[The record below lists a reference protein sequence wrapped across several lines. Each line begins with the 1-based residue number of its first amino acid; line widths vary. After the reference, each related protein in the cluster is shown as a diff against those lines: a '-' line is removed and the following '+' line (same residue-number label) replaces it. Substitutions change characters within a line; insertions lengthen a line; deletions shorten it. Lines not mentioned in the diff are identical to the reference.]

1 MKDISFRNRLSGWKW
16 SGSIPRKHFFPG
28 KFSDLS
34 LTIKMFLLF
43 SCACLAA
50 MGAAFAVSYRQLY
63 ASTEINQE
71 FLARQRFEQTR
82 SMLEERL
89 ERVES
94 ITRMAIGNENLNYY
108 LKNLMESKGFSQ
120 QYVQLQSAWDWIEN
134 IYYGTDYDSC
144 LFYLDGDYPFADS
157 ISGYVRDWDSERGQ
171 EIHALMEK
179 NGYRP
184 VWLTGEMEKNGE
196 NGQYLIFI
204 RPVTNLE
211 DFSKNL
217 GSMHVYIHADKLKES
232 FLNTPQKEVYYI
244 KSAQGEL
251 MTVSDRALY
260 EKIAPSDELENACLK
275 EGGKVRADG
284 REYYARRDEI
294 GDSGLIL
301 FAVMPSDTV
310 EGIFWETGMWTV
322 IFFAAVCAALLAAVW
337 LIARS
342 VCASILQLSTTVAKV
357 REGKLETLDEKEGQ
371 DEVGQ
376 LIGNYNYMI
385 RRIRMPLEE
394 QYRLGPEKKGAELMA
409 LQSQINPHFLY
420 NTLDMINWM
429 ASRNEMDNIRETVL
443 SLARYYK
450 LILNKGQDIITI
462 GLEIE
467 LCEAYIAIQQKRFRG
482 KILFEID
489 VDDQIRRFLI
499 PKITLQPLIENA
511 IVHGIMEKS
520 SGRGTILISGWEED
534 DEIFLS
540 VTDDGVGMATGQ
552 ENERKHKGSKYGIS
566 NIETRLTLFYN
577 MDKCITYESTQGV
590 GTCVS
595 IRIGKKTGEGETQ

>member
-251 MTVSDRALY
+251 MTVSDRAL
-260 EKIAPSDELENACLK
+260 
-275 EGGKVRADG
+275 
-284 REYYARRDEI
+284 
-294 GDSGLIL
+294 
-301 FAVMPSDTV
+301 
-310 EGIFWETGMWTV
+310 
-322 IFFAAVCAALLAAVW
+322 
-337 LIARS
+337 
-342 VCASILQLSTTVAKV
+342 
-357 REGKLETLDEKEGQ
+357 
-371 DEVGQ
+371 
-376 LIGNYNYMI
+376 
-385 RRIRMPLEE
+385 
-394 QYRLGPEKKGAELMA
+394 
-409 LQSQINPHFLY
+409 
-420 NTLDMINWM
+420 
-429 ASRNEMDNIRETVL
+429 
-443 SLARYYK
+443 
-450 LILNKGQDIITI
+450 
-462 GLEIE
+462 
-467 LCEAYIAIQQKRFRG
+467 
-482 KILFEID
+482 
-489 VDDQIRRFLI
+489 
-499 PKITLQPLIENA
+499 
-511 IVHGIMEKS
+511 
-520 SGRGTILISGWEED
+520 
-534 DEIFLS
+534 
-540 VTDDGVGMATGQ
+540 
-552 ENERKHKGSKYGIS
+552 
-566 NIETRLTLFYN
+566 
-577 MDKCITYESTQGV
+577 
-590 GTCVS
+590 
-595 IRIGKKTGEGETQ
+595 